1 MPTTRQHNLNHVRA
15 ISTSFLVAMS
25 SCVLS
30 GVWLVGS
37 WVYST
42 YLQPKVAVVE
52 VSESRKE
59 LEKKHRE
66 LLEKSGFKSDVKLGS
81 VTDEN
86 LKAANHKLEEALRA
100 GR

>member
-1 MPTTRQHNLNHVRA
+1 
-15 ISTSFLVAMS
+15 MS

>member
-30 GVWLVGS
+30 GVWLAGS

-42 YLQPKVAVVE
+42 YLQPKVA

-66 LLEKSGFKSDVKLGS
+66 LLEKSGFKSDVNLRS

-86 LKAANHKLEEALRA
+86 LKAANRKLEKALRA
-100 GR
+100 GQ